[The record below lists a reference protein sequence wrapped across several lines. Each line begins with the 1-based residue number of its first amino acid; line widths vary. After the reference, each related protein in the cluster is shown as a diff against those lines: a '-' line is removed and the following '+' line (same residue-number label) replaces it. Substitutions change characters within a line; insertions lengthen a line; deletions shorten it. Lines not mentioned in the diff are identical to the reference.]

1 MSPRT
6 TYRTL
11 ALAETVTWTLLLAG
25 MFLKYAVGATD
36 VLVRVG
42 GGLHGFVFLAYCLA
56 TVLVGVDGRWSLRRT
71 TAGLASAFVPFLT
84 LPFERYAE
92 RSGGL
97 AGRWRLRAEPAAS
110 VLERVVGA
118 ALRAPVAAAAA
129 AVVVLAV
136 VFSGLLAA
144 GPPTTWGQ

>member
-6 TYRTL
+6 SFRTL
-11 ALAETVTWTLLLAG
+11 ALAEAVTWTLLLVG
-25 MFLKYAVGATD
+25 MFLKYVVGSTD
-36 VLVRVG
+36 VIVRIG

-56 TVLVGVDGRWSLRRT
+56 TVLVGIDGRWSGRRT
-71 TAGLASAFVPFLT
+71 AAGLASAFVPYLT

-92 RSGGL
+92 RRGGL
-97 AGRWRLRAEPAAS
+97 AGGWRLRVEPPGS
-110 VLERVVGA
+110 TRERVVGA
-118 ALRAPVAAAAA
+118 ALRAPWVAAAA

-136 VFSGLLAA
+136 VFGGLLAA

>member
-11 ALAETVTWTLLLAG
+11 ARAEAVTWTLLLLG
-25 MFLKYAVGATD
+25 MFLKYAVSATD
-36 VLVRVG
+36 VLVRIG

-56 TVLVGVDGRWSLRRT
+56 TVLVGIDGRWSVRRT
-71 TAGLASAFVPFLT
+71 AAGLASAFVPYLT

-92 RSGGL
+92 RRGGL
-97 AGRWRLRAEPAAS
+97 AVHWRLRVEPAGG
-110 VLERVVGA
+110 VLERIVGA
-118 ALRAPVAAAAA
+118 ALRAPVVAAASAA
-129 AVVVLAV
+129 VVLAV
-136 VFSGLLAA
+136 VFGGLLAA